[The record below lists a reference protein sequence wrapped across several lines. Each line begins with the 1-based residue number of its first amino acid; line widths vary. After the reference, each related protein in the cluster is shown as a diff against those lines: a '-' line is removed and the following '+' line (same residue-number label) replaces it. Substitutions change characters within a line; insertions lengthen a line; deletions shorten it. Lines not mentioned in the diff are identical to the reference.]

1 MVLERYQPEAPHG
14 PIAQRLVHSA
24 HNRAVQG
31 SNPCWSTNIGRWCNG
46 SITVSKTVGW
56 GSSPYRFCHMDV
68 YPSGLRGQ
76 VATLLF
82 TGSNPVAFSKY
93 EVVSLMV
100 KPSVV
105 VRILSVRFWYF
116 LPYNL
121 KFFQKVDIIY
131 I

>member
-1 MVLERYQPEAPHG
+1 MLVRYQPEAPHG

-24 HNRAVQG
+24 HNRTVQG

-68 YPSGLRGQ
+68 YSSGLRGQ

-82 TGSNPVAFSKY
+82 AGSNPAAFSKY

-105 VRILSVRFWYF
+105 VRMLSVRFWYF

-121 KFFQKVDIIY
+121 NFLKNYYII
-131 I
+131 II

>member
-14 PIAQRLVHSA
+14 PIAQRLMHRS
-24 HNRAVQG
+24 HKPTVQG
-31 SNPCWSTNIGRWCNG
+31 SNPCWSTNMRAWYSGCAW
-46 SITVSKTVGW
+46 VSKTHEKC
-56 GSSPYRFCHMDV
+56 SIRLARAMDV
-68 YPSGLRGQ
+68 YSSGLRGQ

-82 TGSNPVAFSKY
+82 AGSNPAAFSKY

-121 KFFQKVDIIY
+121 IFLKNYYII
-131 I
+131 II

>member
-14 PIAQRLVHSA
+14 PIAQWLVHSA
-24 HNRAVQG
+24 HNRTVQG

-56 GSSPYRFCHMDV
+56 GSSPYRFCHMSR
-68 YPSGLRGQ
+68 YPSLAKGAGC
-76 VATLLF
+76 
-82 TGSNPVAFSKY
+82 NPVMRRFESVSTLHY

-105 VRILSVRFWYF
+105 VRMLSVRFWYF

-121 KFFQKVDIIY
+121 IFLKNYYII
-131 I
+131 II